1 MDLQDIKQTEIWE
14 LYEKGRNYHRRVGI
28 YTDTDRN
35 YRMYNGNQWEGAKL
49 GDVEPVQK
57 NFIKPI
63 VKYKVSVIHD
73 NLYSVVYSSQ
83 NYENRQF
90 QQEAGRY
97 CDLLNGYISRLWEK
111 DKMDFKGRRITK
123 DAAIN
128 DEGVMYVNFDREN
141 MTPVHEIIKKNDIYY
156 GNENDDDIQS
166 QPYIL
171 IRKRMPVSNAI
182 DFALSEGMSKDKI
195 SLIIGDNDTFEE
207 SGEAAKIEI
216 DDMATIVYKMYK
228 QNGTVHY
235 SIATRLVDIVDDV
248 DTGLSLYPIAHF
260 VWEEKEGSARGEG
273 EVRYLIPNQL
283 EVNRTEV
290 RRVLTVKYQA
300 YPQKIV
306 DVNKVSNPQALNT
319 VGGTIRT
326 NGSATV
332 DDVHKIVGTIPP
344 AQMSPDVKQL
354 QEDLI
359 QVTRELAGAGDT
371 ATGQV
376 NPESASGRAILAV
389 QQASQAP
396 MTEQKESYKN
406 FIEDIARI
414 DLEYLIVYSEDGV
427 NMEETV
433 TDPMSGEEYVQMVN
447 VPQTVLEQL
456 KAVVK
461 IDITPKGVYDRFA
474 MEQTMENFLMN
485 GFFNPQRVA
494 EFEAY
499 VKALP
504 DDCVAPKQDL
514 LEGIENIKET
524 QQRIAEI
531 NAQAQLIHQ
540 RAEQFLMEDPDGQA
554 SQIADAQMMMQQ
566 QMMQQQIPG
575 EAEVIA
581 EEEALPEVEEKEMFG
596 NCFLNGNGCFLYDQN
611 I

>member
-14 LYEKGRNYHRRVGI
+14 LYEKGRNYHRLTGI
-28 YTDTDRN
+28 YSDTDRN
-35 YRMYNGNQWEGAKL
+35 YNMYNGNQWEGAKL
-49 GDVEPVQK
+49 GDIEPVQK

-63 VKYKVSVIHD
+63 VKYKVSVIHA
-73 NLYSVVYSSQ
+73 NLYAVNYSSQ
-83 NYENRQF
+83 NYENRAF
-90 QQEAGRY
+90 QKEARRY
-97 CDLLNGYISRLWEK
+97 CDLLNGYARRLWEK
-111 DKMDFKGRRITK
+111 DKMDFKGRRVTK

-128 DEGVMYVNFDREN
+128 DEGIIYVNFDRDK
-141 MTPVHEIIKKNDIYY
+141 MTPVHEIVKKNDIYY

-171 IRKRMPVSNAI
+171 IRKRMPVVNAI
-182 DFALSEGMSKDKI
+182 EMALSEGMSESQI
-195 SLIIGDNDTFEE
+195 PYITGDTDNHEE
-207 SGEAAKIEI
+207 SGEAAKIEL
-216 DDMATIVYKMYK
+216 DDMVTVVYKMYK
-228 QNGTVHY
+228 QDGTVHF
-235 SIATRLVDIVDDV
+235 SIATRLVDIVKDV

-273 EVRYLIPNQL
+273 EVRFLIPNQI

-300 YPQKIV
+300 YPQKVV
-306 DVNKVSNPQALNT
+306 DISKVSNPQALNT

-326 NGSATV
+326 NGQPV
-332 DDVHKIVGTIPP
+332 DDVRKVVGTIPP

-406 FIEDIARI
+406 FIEDLAKI
-414 DLEYLIVYSEDGV
+414 DLEYLVVYSEDGV
-427 NMEETV
+427 NMEETI
-433 TDPMSGEEYVQMVN
+433 TDPATGEEYVQIVN
-447 VPQTVLEQL
+447 VPQTVLQQL
-456 KAVVK
+456 QATVK
-461 IDITPKGVYDRFA
+461 IDVTPKGVYDRFA
-474 MEQTMENFLMN
+474 MEQTMENFLLN
-485 GFFNPQRVA
+485 GFFNPQRLA

-504 DDCVAPKQDL
+504 NDSVAPKQDL
-514 LEGIENIKET
+514 LEGIENSKKI
-524 QQRIAEI
+524 QMQIAQI
-531 NAQAQLIHQ
+531 NAQAQLMQQ
-540 RAEQFLMEDPDGQA
+540 RAAQFLMEDPDAQA
-554 SQIADAQMMMQQ
+554 SQISAAQLQLMA
-566 QMMQQQIPG
+566 QQQIPK
-575 EAEVIA
+575 
-581 EEEALPEVEEKEMFG
+581 EEEALPES
-596 NCFLNGNGCFLYDQN
+596 
-611 I
+611 

>member
-1 MDLQDIKQTEIWE
+1 MGMDLEEIKQTEIWE
-14 LYEKGRNYHRRVGI
+14 LYEKGRNYHRRTGI
-28 YTDTDRN
+28 YDDTDRN
-35 YRMYNGNQWEGAKL
+35 YRFYNGNQWEGAKL

-63 VKYKVSVIHD
+63 VKYKCSVIHD
-73 NLYSVVYSSQ
+73 NLYSVIYSSQ
-83 NYENRQF
+83 NYENRVF
-90 QQEAGRY
+90 QKEASRY

-111 DKMDFKGRRITK
+111 DKMDFKGRRVTK

-128 DEGVMYVNFDREN
+128 DEGIIYVNYDKEN
-141 MTPVHEIIKKNDIYY
+141 MTPVHEIIKKNDVYY

-171 IRKRMPVSNAI
+171 IRKRMPLSNAI
-182 DFALSEGMSKDKI
+182 EFALNEGMSEPEIPYITTDT
-195 SLIIGDNDTFEE
+195 DNHEE
-207 SGEAAKIEI
+207 SGGAAKEEV
-216 DDMATIVYKMYK
+216 DDMVTVVYKMYK
-228 QNGTVHY
+228 QDGKVHY
-235 SIATRLVDIVDDV
+235 SVATRLVDIVKDA
-248 DTGLSLYPIAHF
+248 DTGLSLYPLAHF

-273 EVRYLIPNQL
+273 EVRYLIPNQI

-290 RRVLTVKYQA
+290 RRVLAVKYQA
-300 YPQKIV
+300 YPQKVADRSKI
-306 DVNKVSNPQALNT
+306 SNPQALNT
-319 VGGTIRT
+319 VGGTIWT
-326 NGSATV
+326 NGTATV

-406 FIEDIARI
+406 FIEDVAKI

-427 NMEETV
+427 NMEETL
-433 TDPMSGEEYVQMVN
+433 TDTTTGEEYVQMVN
-447 VPQTVLEQL
+447 VPQTVLQQL
-456 KAVVK
+456 QAVVK
-461 IDITPKGVYDRFA
+461 IDVTPKSVYDRFA

-504 DDCVAPKQDL
+504 DDSVAPKQDL
-514 LEGIENIKET
+514 LEGIENIKKE
-524 QQRIAEI
+524 QQRIAQI
-531 NAQAQLIHQ
+531 NAQVQLMNQ
-540 RAEQFLMEDPDGQA
+540 RAQQFLMEGPDGQA
-554 SQIADAQMMMQQ
+554 SQIADAQRQLMMQQ
-566 QMMQQQIPG
+566 QMPNQTAMT
-575 EAEVIA
+575 
-581 EEEALPEVEEKEMFG
+581 EEEVPPEVE
-596 NCFLNGNGCFLYDQN
+596 
-611 I
+611 